1 MFKTGHKIKILVNY
15 DFQSNLFNYD
25 NNIVTI
31 FIVEKAI
38 GGNIERINK
47 LINLIRLNH
56 FI

>member
-38 GGNIERINK
+38 GGNIEHVNK
-47 LINLIRLNH
+47 LINLVRLNH